1 MEGKGMKCGQCK
13 NIYKTM
19 KSLKAHI
26 KTKHETRNSECYTC
40 GMIMSTE
47 KELKTH
53 EAFHKGNSTQSIEKI
68 IINVIK

>member
-1 MEGKGMKCGQCK
+1 MEGAGMKCAQCN

-26 KTKHETRNSECYTC
+26 KTKHESRNSECYTC
-40 GMIMSTE
+40 GMMLGE

-53 EAFHKGNSTQSIEKI
+53 EAFHKGNTT
-68 IINVIK
+68 VH